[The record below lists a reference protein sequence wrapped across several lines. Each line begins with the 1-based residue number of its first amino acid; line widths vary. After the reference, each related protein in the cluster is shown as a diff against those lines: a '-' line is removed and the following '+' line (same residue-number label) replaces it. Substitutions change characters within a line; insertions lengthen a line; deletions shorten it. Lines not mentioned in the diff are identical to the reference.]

1 MVLTRNQCIETK
13 FNKNVCKLLEN
24 VKLGQDQNDKIKNSL
39 NLFEYNIKMIP
50 RLNKYKYKKYIET
63 VYNKCLEIENGFE
76 KGDYDDC
83 YFKLGN
89 ELIKNITQLKIICND
104 SLKK

>member
-1 MVLTRNQCIETK
+1 MDLKKEIM
-13 FNKNVCKLLEN
+13 
-24 VKLGQDQNDKIKNSL
+24 
-39 NLFEYNIKMIP
+39 MI
-50 RLNKYKYKKYIET
+50 
-63 VYNKCLEIENGFE
+63 
-76 KGDYDDC
+76 DC